1 MYSQS
6 NMTLLHLLRIS
17 NILWQVAGVC
27 VYYSLS
33 AAPIEKWF
41 YIYTDEFK
49 KNETL
54 VNQLMIDSQQRFQ
67 IYNNKKLLLSFYEE
81 VTLKKPPPESDSI
94 FEIINIKLGNFL
106 QYLCITESKNSVL
119 SFEGCRNMNLS
130 KVNYLKPQSSR

>member
-1 MYSQS
+1 
-6 NMTLLHLLRIS
+6 MTLLHLLRIS

-54 VNQLMIDSQQRFQ
+54 VNQLMIDSQQRF
-67 IYNNKKLLLSFYEE
+67 
-81 VTLKKPPPESDSI
+81 
-94 FEIINIKLGNFL
+94 
-106 QYLCITESKNSVL
+106 
-119 SFEGCRNMNLS
+119 
-130 KVNYLKPQSSR
+130 